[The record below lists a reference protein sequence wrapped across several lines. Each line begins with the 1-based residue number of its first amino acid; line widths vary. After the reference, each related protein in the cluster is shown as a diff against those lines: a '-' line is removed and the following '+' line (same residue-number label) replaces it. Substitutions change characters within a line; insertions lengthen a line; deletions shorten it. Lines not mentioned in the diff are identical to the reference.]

1 MTIPVIKADIPEQ
14 KFNKQKYIKNIKEL
28 IMEMYD
34 VDKEAAMVAI
44 NRSGLI
50 NSLEVSPV
58 LTTHIS
64 DEDWAEKIW
73 NGYQQHKG

>member
-1 MTIPVIKADIPEQ
+1 
-14 KFNKQKYIKNIKEL
+14 
-28 IMEMYD
+28 MYD
-34 VDKEAAMVAI
+34 VDKETAMVAI

-58 LTTHIS
+58 LTAHIT

-73 NGYQQHKG
+73 SGYQQHRN